1 MDEVL
6 EGVDRVRLRFQAEN
20 LKENVFYEFQV
31 RAMNMAG
38 LSKAS
43 VPSAVLECKEWTI
56 TLPGTQEPFSIFGEK
71 EAMRQRPLNVSR
83 TLLEKRTRFCSW
95 V

>member
-1 MDEVL
+1 MHLQRWSLV
-6 EGVDRVRLRFQAEN
+6 QAEN

-56 TLPGTQEPFSIFGEK
+56 TLPGMQ
-71 EAMRQRPLNVSR
+71 
-83 TLLEKRTRFCSW
+83 KRHLRKDGRHDTEIAKR
-95 V
+95 

>member
-1 MDEVL
+1 MHL
-6 EGVDRVRLRFQAEN
+6 QHWSLLQAEN

-38 LSKAS
+38 MSKAS

-56 TLPGTQEPFSIFGEK
+56 TLPGT
-71 EAMRQRPLNVSR
+71 
-83 TLLEKRTRFCSW
+83 
-95 V
+95 

>member
-1 MDEVL
+1 MAD
-6 EGVDRVRLRFQAEN
+6 GIRLFFQAEN

-38 LSKAS
+38 LSRAS

-56 TLPGTQEPFSIFGEK
+56 TLPGTRERFSTFGKREPHDTETAK
-71 EAMRQRPLNVSR
+71 
-83 TLLEKRTRFCSW
+83 C
-95 V
+95 

>member
-1 MDEVL
+1 MIKCL
-6 EGVDRVRLRFQAEN
+6 NAFTALFFLQAEN

-38 LSKAS
+38 MSKAS

-56 TLPGTQEPFSIFGEK
+56 TLPGT
-71 EAMRQRPLNVSR
+71 
-83 TLLEKRTRFCSW
+83 
-95 V
+95 